1 MSCEVKREIE
11 EKLNEGLAGEA
22 LQLILRYESQQP
34 MDADILSYYV
44 SYYILSG
51 DLEKA
56 LHYAELGVYRYPT
69 SGDMYYN
76 LAYVHELQE
85 NWLEAFKNYFRA
97 QHIYE
102 YCGDEKKD
110 TLQFD
115 EKFSYIWGQY
125 NHEVEKVQDEGRLRE
140 ISDEIERHMDLLDS
154 CFGLLDAMYRNVDIQ
169 AIGKYLWLNEDERR
183 YIALYRAMPT
193 RHLAENQW
201 NMMQQKAELLRVQ
214 RDDTYIVNG
223 ETEEYL
229 LPVAVENRNTV
240 HVFTQDGKEYPVIQ
254 REYRHFNYYR
264 VKAGTQVCSSDITY
278 YGEPVPLG
286 HDHKRKKLVL
296 NIFVDG
302 LSQTILNGDDFE
314 KIMPNTYAF
323 FKKGVICTEAHSAAE
338 WTYPSIANYVT
349 GLDTTHH
356 MMFHDHLVSAL
367 PKDVPTLAEYFKR
380 KGYYT
385 AKLDGDWRS
394 TAAYGHTRG
403 YDRCVYQNGALGCKA
418 EMIVGDVLTQ
428 LEGFRDT
435 DQFVWMCTHD
445 LHDVADGYDFPVGVQ
460 AELEL
465 SSCTIEEVGE
475 TSVKQAASKQKQ
487 CAYIKL
493 VHHTDVLL
501 QSLYSYI
508 ETHYEEDEILVG
520 LFADHGQGYL
530 VADDA
535 PSFMSRGRTN
545 VAFMFRGG
553 VSAQVTDEL
562 ISSSDYISI
571 MCKLAG
577 IEMDAVR
584 TQSHLPVCFGGTAER
599 EYVLSESLHPKD
611 PYYATYY
618 AKDYTVYFQNHAPA
632 GEDGRFVLK
641 DYTLRIEDKAGKP
654 VEDQTLYDTY
664 LARILE
670 HIAPLL
676 IYDTE

>member
-1 MSCEVKREIE
+1 MSLSIKAQIE
-11 EKLNEGLAGEA
+11 EKLNGGMYEDILS
-22 LQLILRYESQQP
+22 LIRQYESRHP
-34 MDADILSYYV
+34 MDMDILSYYV
-44 SYYILSG
+44 SYFMQMG

-56 LHYAELGVYRYPT
+56 LYYAKSGVRRYPT
-69 SGDMYYN
+69 NGDMYYN
-76 LAYVHELQE
+76 LAFVYEIME
-85 NWLEAFKNYFRA
+85 DWLEAFKNYVKA
-97 QHIYE
+97 QHIYD

-110 TLQFD
+110 SLEFD
-115 EKFSYIWGQY
+115 AKFSYIWNRY
-125 NHEVEKVQDEGRLRE
+125 DNEVKEIHDEDRLME
-140 ISDEIERHMDLLDS
+140 ISDRIERHMDLLDS
-154 CFGLLDAMYRNVDIQ
+154 CFGLLDAMYRNKDIQ
-169 AIGKYLWLNEDERR
+169 AIGKYLWLNDDERR
-183 YIALYRAMPT
+183 YIALYRAMPS

-201 NMMQQKAELLRVQ
+201 NMMQQKAELLRAN
-214 RDDTYIVNG
+214 RDNTYVVEG
-223 ETEEYL
+223 EAKEYL

-240 HVFTQDGKEYPVIQ
+240 HIFTQEGKEYPVIQ

-264 VKAGTQVCSSDITY
+264 VKSGTQVCSSDITY

-286 HDHKRKKLVL
+286 HDPKRKKLVL

-302 LSQTILNGDDFE
+302 LSQMVLNGDDFE

-338 WTYPSIANYVT
+338 WTYPSIANYVS
-349 GLDTTHH
+349 GLDTLHH
-356 MMFHDHLVSAL
+356 MMFHNELVGYL

-380 KGYYT
+380 MGYYT

-394 TAAYGHTRG
+394 TATYGHTRG
-403 YDRCVYQNGALGCKA
+403 YDRCVYQNGALGFKS
-418 EMIVGDVLTQ
+418 EMVMGDVLTQ
-428 LEGFRDT
+428 LEGFQDT

-460 AELEL
+460 GELEL

-475 TSVKQAASKQKQ
+475 TSVKQAASEKKK
-487 CAYIKL
+487 CAYVKL
-493 VHHTDVLL
+493 VHHIDVLL
-501 QSLYSYI
+501 QTLYSYI

-530 VADDA
+530 VSEDA
-535 PSFMSRGRTN
+535 PSFMSKGRTN

-553 VSAQVTDEL
+553 ISPQITDEL

-577 IEMDAVR
+577 IEMDAVE
-584 TQSHLPVCFGGTAER
+584 TQSHLPVCFGGAEER
-599 EYVLSESLHPKD
+599 KYVLSESLHPKD

-618 AKDYTVYFQNHAPA
+618 ARDYTVYFQNNAPV

-641 DYTLRIEDKAGKP
+641 DYTLCIEDKEGNA
-654 VEDQTLYDTY
+654 VEDQALYDTY
-664 LARILE
+664 LALVLE

-676 IYDTE
+676 IYDE